1 MDLVLPLKR
10 EYFED
15 IKTGKKREEYRLC
28 TPYWKK
34 RLKNKAYKN
43 IILTLGYP
51 KRGDSARRITR
62 KWKQTPWTIKWITHK
77 HFGESPVCVYAIDVS

>member
-1 MDLVLPLKR
+1 MDLVLSLKR

-15 IKTGKKREEYRLC
+15 IKSGNKREEYRRC

-34 RLKNKAYKN
+34 RLKNKDYKN

-51 KRGDSARRITR
+51 KREDTEKRLKR
-62 KWKQTPWTIKWITHK
+62 KWKKTPWTVKWITHK
-77 HFGESPVCVYAIDVS
+77 QFGPDPVCVFAIDVS